1 MGGVEQIKKDDK
13 IGTKTLRTGR
23 DLHFRRCVVRILT
36 KKKFNRS
43 LVERNNWW
51 LVSYEFL
58 CVVESFFPW
67 HDTYERFIYL
77 NRDIYYFGGSENSNR
92 TDRL

>member
-36 KKKFNRS
+36 KKNLIEVLLREIIGGWFHMS
-43 LVERNNWW
+43 SYVWW
-51 LVSYEFL
+51 SPFSPGTIHMRDL
-58 CVVESFFPW
+58 
-67 HDTYERFIYL
+67 FI
-77 NRDIYYFGGSENSNR
+77 
-92 TDRL
+92 